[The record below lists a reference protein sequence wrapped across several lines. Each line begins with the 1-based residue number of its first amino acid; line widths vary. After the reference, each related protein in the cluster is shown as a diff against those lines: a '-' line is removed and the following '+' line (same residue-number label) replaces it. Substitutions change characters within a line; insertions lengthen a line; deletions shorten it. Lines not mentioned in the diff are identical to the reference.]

1 MKHLLV
7 SAALLGL
14 ASASLGSP
22 AFASTNQNY
31 AEADAAEVPGMPA
44 GIDPARIQMSPSSS
58 APHPLVRETD
68 GDAIVLSSGGLSAH
82 YLIGVKV
89 TDEQGDPIG
98 TIKDLVFSNGGK
110 TEGAVLSVGG
120 FMGYDTKEVAVPFH
134 EFSISGESQ
143 QHPTARIGLT
153 LTALKKLPAFN
164 ADRLASDD
172 VLVSTVLGAQV
183 KPMDVGGTAVTLTDL
198 IIDPDGASQYAAVE
212 YGGIDGIGA
221 KRTIVEFTT
230 LGQLKANSAIPLNLK
245 MAVLK
250 KAQPFIY
257 KVNGSISSI
266 PEMFNG

>member
-14 ASASLGSP
+14 ASASLISP
-22 AFASTNQNY
+22 AFASMNQNY

-58 APHPLVRETD
+58 ALHPLVRETE
-68 GDAIVLSSGGLSAH
+68 GGAIVLSGGGLSAH
-82 YLIGVKV
+82 FLIGVKV

-98 TIKDLVFSNGGK
+98 TIKDLVFSSGGQ

-120 FMGYDTKEVAVPFH
+120 FMGYDTKDVAVPFH

-143 QHPTARIGLT
+143 EHPTARTGLT
-153 LTALKKLPAFN
+153 LAALKKLSVFN
-164 ADRLASDD
+164 AAKLASDE
-172 VLVSTVLGAQV
+172 VLASAVLGASV
-183 KPMDVGGTAVTLTDL
+183 KPMDAGGTAVTLTDL

-230 LGQLKANSAIPLNLK
+230 LGALKAKSVIPLDLK

-257 KVNGSISSI
+257 KMNGSTTSI
-266 PEMFNG
+266 PEIFNG

>member
-14 ASASLGSP
+14 ASASLTSP

-31 AEADAAEVPGMPA
+31 AENNAAEIPGMPA

-58 APHPLVRETD
+58 APHPLVRETQ

-82 YLIGVKV
+82 FLIGVKV
-89 TDEQGDPIG
+89 TNEQGGPVG
-98 TIKDLVFSNGGK
+98 TIKDLVFSSDGQV
-110 TEGAVLSVGG
+110 EGAVLSIGG
-120 FMGYDTKEVAVPFH
+120 FMGFDARDVAVPFH
-134 EFSISGESQ
+134 DFSISGESQ
-143 QHPTARIGLT
+143 KHPTARTDLT
-153 LTALKKLPAFN
+153 LAELKKLPAFN
-164 ADRLASDD
+164 AGKLAAGEVLASA
-172 VLVSTVLGAQV
+172 VLGAPV
-183 KPMDVGGTAVTLTDL
+183 KPLDAGGTAVTLTDL

-212 YGGIDGIGA
+212 YGSIEGIGA

-230 LGQLKANSAIPLNLK
+230 LGRLKANAAIPLGLK

-257 KVNGSISSI
+257 QENGSISSI